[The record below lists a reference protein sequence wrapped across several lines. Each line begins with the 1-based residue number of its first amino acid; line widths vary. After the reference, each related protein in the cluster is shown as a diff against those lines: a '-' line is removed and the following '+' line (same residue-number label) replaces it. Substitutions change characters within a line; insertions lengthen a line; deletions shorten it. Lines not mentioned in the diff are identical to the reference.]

1 MQGTRDPQRTNVGL
15 IGVGLMGHGI
25 AKNIARAGFP
35 LSVLEHPGN
44 QPLADLKAAGVSS
57 TADVLQMAADVDV
70 LILCVTGTPQVE
82 SIVLGEKGVLR
93 TLRHNAVVVDCSTSN
108 PTSTEKIA
116 KAVQEAGG
124 RFLDAAMTR
133 TPKEA
138 DEGRLNLLVGGDPE
152 LFEELRPLLSSFS
165 ENITHAGPTGAGHR
179 MKLLHNYVSLGSVA
193 LLAEAAACARRAGLD
208 PEIFVDVL
216 AKGGGAGAALNRLAP
231 YLVARDASGL
241 RFAMSNA
248 EKDLSYYVAMVREG
262 ASAGVIAEAVLK
274 TFEAASRTSPDAFVP
289 SLVDFLS
296 ADQSQSQPA

>member
-25 AKNIARAGFP
+25 AKNIARAGYP

-44 QPLADLKAAGVSS
+44 QPLVGLKAAGVSS

-82 SIVLGEKGVLR
+82 SILLGEQGVLR
-93 TLRHNAVVVDCSTSN
+93 TLRRNAVVVDCSTSN

-152 LFEELRPLLSSFS
+152 LLEELRPLLSSFS
-165 ENITHAGPTGAGHR
+165 ENVTYAGPTGAGHR

-208 PEIFVDVL
+208 PEVFVDVL

-231 YLVARDASGL
+231 YLNHVYFEICSLRGVGL
-241 RFAMSNA
+241 A
-248 EKDLSYYVAMVREG
+248 
-262 ASAGVIAEAVLK
+262 
-274 TFEAASRTSPDAFVP
+274 
-289 SLVDFLS
+289 LS
-296 ADQSQSQPA
+296 ASI